1 MVTQLRGSF
10 PYHSLSKPHPFLN
23 FLNTYFSYIPQKKLL
38 GSMNSLLRE
47 KFKAKFQSDV
57 TILLNS
63 LYQVLDHNVNIYILA
78 LEQTTKFNYNDIWDM
93 LKQNIL
99 KLLLF

>member
-1 MVTQLRGSF
+1 
-10 PYHSLSKPHPFLN
+10 
-23 FLNTYFSYIPQKKLL
+23 
-38 GSMNSLLRE
+38 MNSLLRE

-78 LEQTTKFNYNDIWDM
+78 LEQTTKFNYNDIWD
-93 LKQNIL
+93 IL
-99 KLLLF
+99 KLLLFWT

>member
-1 MVTQLRGSF
+1 
-10 PYHSLSKPHPFLN
+10 
-23 FLNTYFSYIPQKKLL
+23 
-38 GSMNSLLRE
+38 MNSLLRE

>member
-1 MVTQLRGSF
+1 
-10 PYHSLSKPHPFLN
+10 
-23 FLNTYFSYIPQKKLL
+23 
-38 GSMNSLLRE
+38 MNSLLRE

-99 KLLLF
+99 KLSLF

>member
-1 MVTQLRGSF
+1 
-10 PYHSLSKPHPFLN
+10 
-23 FLNTYFSYIPQKKLL
+23 
-38 GSMNSLLRE
+38 MNSLLRE

-78 LEQTTKFNYNDIWDM
+78 LEQTAKFNYNDIWDM

>member
-1 MVTQLRGSF
+1 
-10 PYHSLSKPHPFLN
+10 
-23 FLNTYFSYIPQKKLL
+23 
-38 GSMNSLLRE
+38 MNSLLRE

-78 LEQTTKFNYNDIWDM
+78 LEQTAKFNYNDIWDM

-99 KLLLF
+99 KLLLFWT